1 VKITDSE
8 IRPSFLLGPEN
19 YQVDTIGLT
28 NTLDLR
34 ESPYVNPRG
43 FLIGNTVDVASSAL
57 GSDIEF
63 IRSTMRVGYYL
74 PFGPKPLTPGVV
86 EDQPVESGFQRWF
99 RQSSIAFGAR
109 AGIINSLT
117 TSGPEEATA
126 IPIDER
132 FFNGGATTVRSFGER
147 DLGPHDNHG
156 HPVGGEF
163 FTVFNVEYT
172 FPILGELQGAVFTDA
187 GNLLPTSEDI
197 GLNDMR
203 YAIGGGLRY
212 KLPVGPIRLDY
223 GVNPD
228 PHEFEDFGA
237 FHFSFG
243 FAF

>member
-1 VKITDSE
+1 M
-8 IRPSFLLGPEN
+8 N
-19 YQVDTIGLT
+19 TIGLT
-28 NTLDLR
+28 NTLDFR

-43 FLIGNTVDVASSAL
+43 FLIGNTIDVAPGGF

-86 EDQPVESGFQRWF
+86 DDQPISSGFQRWF

-109 AGIINSLT
+109 AGVIHSLT
-117 TSGPEEATA
+117 TSGSDEATE

-147 DLGPHDNHG
+147 ELGPHDNHG

-172 FPILGELQGAVFTDA
+172 FPIFGELQGAVFTDA

-197 GLNDMR
+197 GLSDMR

>member
-1 VKITDSE
+1 M
-8 IRPSFLLGPEN
+8 N
-19 YQVDTIGLT
+19 TIGLT
-28 NTLDLR
+28 NTLDFR

-43 FLIGNTVDVASSAL
+43 FLIGNTIDVAPGGI

-86 EDQPVESGFQRWF
+86 DDQPISSGLQRWF

-109 AGIINSLT
+109 AGVIHSLT
-117 TSGPEEATA
+117 TSGSDEATE

-147 DLGPHDNHG
+147 ELGPHDNHG

-172 FPILGELQGAVFTDA
+172 FPIFGELQGAVFTDA

-197 GLNDMR
+197 GLSDMR